1 LNLDN
6 MSKILTIVT
15 LLLFGLYNGYFNLW
29 GLSNNMDLKT
39 YYSKIWHVIGWF
51 IRFLLVL
58 ITFLEWGFLF
68 AWIAGIASWHL
79 FDILINIVRGQG
91 LFYSGTVSYFDKIE
105 KITWAAKLVWI
116 IGGIIILI

>member
-1 LNLDN
+1 